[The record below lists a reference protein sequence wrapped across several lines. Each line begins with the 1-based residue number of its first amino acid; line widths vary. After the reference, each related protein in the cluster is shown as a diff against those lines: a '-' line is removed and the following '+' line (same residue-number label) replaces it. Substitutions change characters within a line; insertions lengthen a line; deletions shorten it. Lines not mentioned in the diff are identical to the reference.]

1 MEAMVMASPDNKSR
15 ARRRIVYPMFRKSA
29 DSVNDAKSQ
38 ISLEMGSEEY
48 REYVRDLAGLDEED
62 FVEGAMVTDD
72 KSDSGKRDSE
82 ETQELEAGRAVGKS
96 EEHISE
102 FAKELADASE
112 EQADIG
118 EEVLARKYRM
128 RMAKADLVGEMKQK
142 LQKVAAGTDTQHDDK
157 IAAVVSTRTVD
168 DLPDIQ
174 DDNVTPSEYVAS
186 AADRYF

>member
-1 MEAMVMASPDNKSR
+1 MASPENKP
-15 ARRRIVYPMFRKSA
+15 RRRRGIVYPMFRKPA

-142 LQKVAAGTDTQHDDK
+142 LQKVASGTDTQHDDK